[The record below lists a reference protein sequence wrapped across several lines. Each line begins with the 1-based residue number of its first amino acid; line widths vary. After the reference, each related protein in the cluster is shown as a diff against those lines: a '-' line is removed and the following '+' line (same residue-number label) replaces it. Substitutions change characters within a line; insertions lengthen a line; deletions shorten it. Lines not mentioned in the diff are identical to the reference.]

1 MNPGGV
7 HTLHVFTNASGLGY
21 GGGGAY
27 VTSHS
32 SNASSYLLC
41 AKSKLKGSTVRST
54 IPKLELSG
62 ILFGLELLEKLV
74 NILNPKF
81 SFTSIHLWADAKVP
95 LSWICSD
102 IPHSLKYISSR
113 TQKANTIIG
122 KHDVKLHY
130 IESGSNPAD
139 YLMKNFDKIYHVLP
153 LWMNDPDCIRK
164 N

>member
-1 MNPGGV
+1 MEGSPNTNQIETLKSIVQLFILNADGFFPRMCTVNSGGPR
-7 HTLHVFTNASGLGY
+7 TLHMFTDASDIGY
-21 GGGGAY
+21 GGVAY

-32 SNASSYLLC
+32 GNASSHLLC

-54 IPKLELSG
+54 IPKLELCG
-62 ILFGLELLEKLV
+62 ILFGLEILEKLI

-113 TQKANTIIG
+113 TQKAN
-122 KHDVKLHY
+122 Y
-130 IESGSNPAD
+130 
-139 YLMKNFDKIYHVLP
+139 FDEEF
-153 LWMNDPDCIRK
+153 
-164 N
+164 